1 MVTKDNLKKSLN
13 VSIKETT
20 NALNKQA
27 RQNLNKNPNRT
38 PSPSKIL
45 AKRLATLIKKRNELN
60 RSPKSKSTSL
70 MNFSMYKSP
79 SPSSMK
85 TRSQSKSSGSRR
97 SSVGSAST
105 PLTNRQKE
113 MVNVVKR
120 LGFPRR
126 NNIELMGNKLSLK
139 QSQKVKAKN
148 TKGEKRVRIGQE
160 AKNARDAMNLRG
172 LSRRLAARAGAISPL
187 RVIKNKLNFRRSDR
201 IKKNASESPKSKG
214 SVTKKSSSEK

>member
-1 MVTKDNLKKSLN
+1 MVTKNNQKKSLN
-13 VSIKETT
+13 ASIKEVT
-20 NALNKQA
+20 NAIDKQA
-27 RQNLNKNPNRT
+27 RQFLIKNQTRT

-45 AKRLATLIKKRNELN
+45 TKRLTALQKQRNALN
-60 RSPKSKSTSL
+60 DDTSS

-79 SPSSMK
+79 SPSFMK

-97 SSVGSAST
+97 NSVGSAST
-105 PLTNRQKE
+105 PLTYRQKE

>member
-1 MVTKDNLKKSLN
+1 MMVTKNNQKKSLN
-13 VSIKETT
+13 ASIKEVT
-20 NALNKQA
+20 NAIDKQA
-27 RQNLNKNPNRT
+27 RQILIKNQTRT

-45 AKRLATLIKKRNELN
+45 TKRLAALQKQRNALN
-60 RSPKSKSTSL
+60 DDTSS

-79 SPSSMK
+79 SPSFVK

-97 SSVGSAST
+97 TSVGSAST
-105 PLTNRQKE
+105 PLTYRQKE

-187 RVIKNKLNFRRSDR
+187 RVIKNKLNFRRSER
-201 IKKNASESPKSKG
+201 IQKKANKSSKSKG

>member
-1 MVTKDNLKKSLN
+1 MVTKNNQKKSLN
-13 VSIKETT
+13 ASIKEVT
-20 NALNKQA
+20 NAIDKQA
-27 RQNLNKNPNRT
+27 KQFLIKNQTRT

-45 AKRLATLIKKRNELN
+45 TKRLTALQKQRNALN
-60 RSPKSKSTSL
+60 GDTSS

-79 SPSSMK
+79 SPSFMK

-97 SSVGSAST
+97 TSVGSAST
-105 PLTNRQKE
+105 PLTYRQKE